1 MKAKN
6 RLLAM
11 LLATLILA
19 SVCSPALAVD
29 DGVASTYTYN
39 YDYWSDIRES
49 PDAYYVEDV
58 IYSADFL
65 PPKADGT
72 LDRLNAPESMFVQ
85 GNDLYIA
92 DTNNNRIIQLTR
104 REDTGKFEFVRI
116 ISEIKGAAVNTF
128 NKPADVAVDADKNI
142 YIADRD
148 NQRVV
153 KVDKDLNFLQEF
165 VKPSHATYTVTG
177 PEGYSL
183 SIRYADF
190 NQGEGVHVIEN
201 LPIGDYTVTLDEA
214 NAQVPQYT
222 METIGNNA
230 TVTVEKGKVAQVV
243 IENVYTST
251 TGEVET
257 AVEDETEEI
266 PAEEI
271 ITEEAAVD
279 ETAVAAD
286 EDDLDGGKGTLKIVA
301 VATGAEMPANTTF
314 DQKLS
319 FLPNRLVIDVSGR
332 VFTLVTNVNKGIVKF
347 ENDGVFTGYVGANK
361 VSFSLYDY
369 IWKNFFMTEA
379 QRAQQESFVPTEYRN
394 LYMDDKSF
402 IYATNTSF
410 SEYDLLYDVAQP
422 IRRLNAVGNDIL
434 IKNDHYPPIGDL
446 YWQEQDKGLYGPSKF
461 IDITVLE
468 NEIYV
473 ALDETRERLF
483 GYDSQGIML
492 WAFGNPGSS
501 EEVFNNAVALD
512 HMGRDL
518 LVMDQRRGSVT
529 VFKPTEYG
537 TLIYEAIQL
546 YNEGKFDESAQKW
559 EEVEMLNANYTP
571 AFIGIGRALMRKD
584 TYESYQEAM
593 DYFEMAQ
600 DRDNYGRAFQLY
612 RKIWVERNIGWI
624 VIILVVVL
632 IVPLIL
638 KQIKKRKME
647 VEEYER
653 NQVAK

>member
-11 LLATLILA
+11 LLAVLILA
-19 SVCSPALAVD
+19 SACSSALAVD
-29 DGVASTYTYN
+29 EGIASTYTYN

-49 PDAYYVEDV
+49 PDAYYVSDV
-58 IYSADFL
+58 IYLADYL
-65 PPKADGT
+65 PRKAGGAV
-72 LDRLNAPESMFVQ
+72 DRLNAPESLFVQ

-92 DTNNNRIIQLTR
+92 DTGNNRIIQLTR
-104 REDTGKFEFVRI
+104 NEQTGRFEYVRK
-116 ISEIKGAAVNTF
+116 ISEITGTAVTTF
-128 NKPADVAVDADKNI
+128 NKPTDMAVDKDKNI
-142 YIADRD
+142 YIADRE

-153 KVDKDLNFLQEF
+153 MVDKDLNFIRDF
-165 VKPSHATYTVTG
+165 VKPSHATYTITG
-177 PEGYSL
+177 PEGFSQTVRYS
-183 SIRYADF
+183 DF
-190 NQGEGVHVIEN
+190 NRGEGVHVINN
-201 LPIGDYTVTLDEA
+201 LPLGDYTVTLDEA
-214 NAQVPQYT
+214 NALVPGYT
-222 METIGNNA
+222 LKVIGNNA
-230 TVTVEKGKVAQVV
+230 TVRVNQGATAEVV
-243 IENVYTST
+243 IENVYTEEGAQAEPVAEET
-251 TGEVET
+251 AAEEPVAEEPAVEET
-257 AVEDETEEI
+257 AVVENGKED
-266 PAEEI
+266 
-271 ITEEAAVD
+271 
-279 ETAVAAD
+279 
-286 EDDLDGGKGTLKIVA
+286 GRGSLKITA

-314 DQKLS
+314 DQSLA

-347 ENDGVFTGYVGANK
+347 ENNSVFSGYVGANK
-361 VSFSLYDY
+361 VSFNLYDY
-369 IWKNFFMTEA
+369 IMKTFFMTEA
-379 QRAQQESFVPTEYRN
+379 QRAQQQSFVPTEYRN
-394 LYMDDKSF
+394 IYIDQESF

-410 SEYDLLYDVAQP
+410 SEYDLLYDAAQP

-434 IKNDHYPPIGDL
+434 VKNDHYPPIGDL
-446 YWQEQDKGLYGPSKF
+446 YWQEQDKGTYGPSKF
-461 IDITVLE
+461 VDITVLE
-468 NEIYV
+468 NDIYV

-501 EEVFNNAVALD
+501 AEVFNNAVSLE

-518 LVMDQRRGSVT
+518 LVLDQRRGSVT

-537 TLIYEAIQL
+537 NLIYDAIQD
-546 YNEGKFDESAQKW
+546 YSEGSFEESARKW
-559 EEVEMLNANYTP
+559 GEVQVLNANYTP
-571 AFIGIGRALMRKD
+571 AFIGIGRAKLRED

-593 DYFEMAQ
+593 DYFKMAQ

-624 VIILVVVL
+624 VAVLVVIMV
-632 IVPLIL
+632 VPLVL